1 MLERMFAPRSIA
13 VVGASRDR
21 KKVGSMLLSNLL
33 AAGFDGSIS
42 VVNPG
47 ADEVQGLPSYPS
59 LTAIEGDVDLAVV
72 AVPAAAVKEVLLDAE
87 RKKVPAAVVISAGF
101 REEGSEGRRHEEGL
115 MEVVRRSG
123 MRVVG
128 PNCFGIMDSASRMN
142 ATFTSLW
149 PGTGNIALLSQ
160 SGAVGSTVLDW
171 MLKMRLGISR
181 FASLGNKMD
190 VDEADMLRLL
200 AEDEGTKVVAA
211 YIEGLER
218 GGPFLEAAAETSAV
232 KPVLVLKS
240 GRSESGA
247 KAASSHTGSMTGS
260 DSVYEAAFEKANV
273 IRVDD
278 LDSLFDAINIFSRMP
293 VIAADG
299 IAIIS
304 NAGGLGVMAA
314 DACSEEGIALAQL
327 SRDTMEALE
336 EQMPDIASSLNPI
349 DLRGDASADM
359 FVKAIETVSGDPAVN
374 GIVLLSAPVDT
385 VDLDAVAEAAVG
397 AYDGSMP
404 VTVSFPGGSD
414 CDRSLEAVRKGGLPD
429 FPSPE
434 RAVRAMAAMLRYRQS
449 LDGEDPHP
457 APRVEGRRE
466 EAKEVLRRALD
477 EGRDSLSE
485 EEGKLILRA
494 YGVPVPDEG
503 SAETCSEA
511 LEVAEAIGYP
521 VVMKIVSAD
530 ILHKTD
536 IGGVIVGIDDA
547 EAVREA
553 FSLLMERARRAFPQA
568 KVEGVSVQRMVRGEE
583 VIVSMVRDE
592 TFGPVL
598 SYGMGGV
605 FVEILKEVSQ
615 RVLPLTMQEVDG
627 LIRSNKA
634 YQLLSGAR
642 GRPPAD
648 VGSLTDIV
656 VRVAGIAADL
666 EEIQELEIN
675 PVMVGR
681 MKEGSWAVDA
691 LVTLRRTDE

>member
-1 MLERMFAPRSIA
+1 MLERMFSPRSIA
-13 VVGASRDR
+13 VVGASRDS

-33 AAGFDGSIS
+33 AAGFGGSLS
-42 VVNPG
+42 VVNPE
-47 ADEVQGLPSYPS
+47 ADEVQGVKSYPS
-59 LTAIEGDVDLAVV
+59 VFAVEGEVDLAVV
-72 AVPAAAVKEVLLDAE
+72 AVPATVVKEVLLDAE
-87 RKKVPAAVVISAGF
+87 KKNVPAAVVISAGF
-101 REEGSEGRRHEEGL
+101 REEGTEGRRMEEGL
-115 MEVVRRSG
+115 MEVARRSG

-142 ATFTSLW
+142 ATFTRLW
-149 PGTGNIALLSQ
+149 PGDGNVALLSQ

-171 MLKMRLGISR
+171 MTKMRLGISR

-200 AEDEGTKVVAA
+200 AKDPSTWVVAA
-211 YIEGLER
+211 YIEGLDCGR
-218 GGPFLEAAAETSAV
+218 AFLEAAAEATAV
-232 KPVLVLKS
+232 KPVVVLKS

-247 KAASSHTGSMTGS
+247 RAASSHTGSIAGS
-260 DSVYEAAFEKANV
+260 DAVYGAAFDKANV

-278 LDSLFDAINIFSRMP
+278 LDSLFDAVKMFSRMP
-293 VIAADG
+293 VIAGDG
-299 IAIIS
+299 IALVS

-314 DACSEEGIALAQL
+314 DACSEEGVGLAQL
-327 SRDTMEALE
+327 SRSTMEALKE
-336 EQMPDIASSLNPI
+336 AIPNIASPLNPV
-349 DLRGDASADM
+349 DLRGDADADM
-359 FVKAIETVSGDPAVN
+359 FVKAIAIVSRDPAVN
-374 GIVLLSAPVDT
+374 GVVLLSAPVDT

-397 AYDGSMP
+397 AFDGSMP
-404 VTVSFPGGSD
+404 LAVSFPGGEA
-414 CDRSLEAVRKGGLPD
+414 CDRSLEIVREGGLPD

-434 RAVRAMAAMLRYRQS
+434 RAVRAMAAMLRYRQG
-449 LDGEDPHP
+449 LEREE
-457 APRVEGRRE
+457 PRPLSPIKGRRD
-466 EAKEVLRRALD
+466 EAVEVLRNVSA

-485 EEGKLILRA
+485 GEGKRILRA

-503 SAETCSEA
+503 DAETCSEA
-511 LEVAEAIGYP
+511 LELAEAIGYP
-521 VVMKIVSAD
+521 VAMKIISAD
-530 ILHKTD
+530 IHHKTD
-536 IGGVIVGIDDA
+536 IGGVIVGIDDVA
-547 EAVREA
+547 GVKES
-553 FSLLMERARRAFPQA
+553 FHLLMERARRAFPQA
-568 KVEGVSVQRMVRGEE
+568 KVEGVSVQRMVEGEE

-592 TFGPVL
+592 TFGPVV

-605 FVEILKEVSQ
+605 FVEILGEVSQ
-615 RVLPLTMQEVDG
+615 RVLPLSAQEVDG

-656 VRVAGIAADL
+656 VRVAAIAADL

-691 LVTLRRTDE
+691 LVTLRRKDE